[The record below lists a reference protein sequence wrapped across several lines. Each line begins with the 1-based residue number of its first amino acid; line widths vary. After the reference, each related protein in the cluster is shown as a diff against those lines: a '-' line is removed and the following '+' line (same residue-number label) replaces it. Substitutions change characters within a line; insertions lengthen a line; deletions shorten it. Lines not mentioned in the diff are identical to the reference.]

1 MLSSLIY
8 RSIAQQNIDEEVMI
22 QLLADADQ
30 KNKEG
35 QISGLLFYDAPFFF
49 QVLEGPEES
58 VTALYKNILKDSR
71 HNHVVLLTH
80 ENIKTRQYLS
90 LGMHFIDIKKIKTNA
105 MTLEEYRGKNNLQP
119 ANNNFDSKIEKFIC
133 QFVDRKYKNS
143 LHKEVA
149 GSLKPFSFPAL
160 KKDSGF
166 RAKSPNGYSFAF
178 QSVIDCSKR
187 ETVFLEA
194 LARGPSGA
202 HAGDYLSKM
211 NPSEFEQFE
220 THSTEDAIS
229 LAAQLGIH
237 KLSIN
242 FSPSAL
248 FKSTDI
254 VDKLEKLLKKY
265 GLDHSQLI
273 VEIAE
278 SDFIANYQLA
288 QNIISRLRGRGIALA
303 IDDFGAGYAG
313 LSLLAEFQPD
323 ILKIDSSLIRSISS
337 SGPKQS
343 IVNAIYDCAN
353 DLAISVVAEGLEDEK
368 DFQFLSA
375 MGITQFQ
382 GYLFNEP
389 KMNSYAGHNWK

>member
-8 RSIAQQNIDEEVMI
+8 RSITQQNIGKSAMI
-22 QLLADADQ
+22 QLLADANQ
-30 KNKEG
+30 KNKKF

-58 VTALYKNILKDSR
+58 VTALYEKILKDPR
-71 HNHVVLLTH
+71 HSNIVLLTH
-80 ENIKTRQYLS
+80 ENIKTRQYPN
-90 LGMHFIDIKKIKTNA
+90 LGMHFIDIEKIKASATA
-105 MTLEEYRGKNNLQP
+105 LKEYRDKKNLQP
-119 ANNNFDSKIEKFIC
+119 VNNNFASKIEKFIC
-133 QFVDRKYKNS
+133 QFIEKKYKNN
-143 LHKEVA
+143 LHAAVA
-149 GSLKPFSFPAL
+149 GSLKPFSYPTP
-160 KKDSGF
+160 KEDSGF
-166 RAKSPNGYSFAF
+166 RAVPPNGHSFAF
-178 QSVIDCSKR
+178 QSVIDCNKR
-187 ETVFLEA
+187 ETIFLEA
-194 LARGPSGA
+194 LARGPNGA
-202 HAGDYLSKM
+202 NAKDYLSGM
-211 NPSEFEQFE
+211 NHSQLEQFE
-220 THSTEDAIS
+220 MHSTEDAIS

-242 FSPSAL
+242 FSPHAI

-254 VDKLEKLLKKY
+254 VDKLEILLDKY

-273 VEIAE
+273 VEITE

-288 QNIISRLRGRGIALA
+288 QNIISRLRAKGIELA

-337 SGPKQS
+337 NGPKQS
-343 IVNAIYDCAN
+343 IVNAIHDCAN
-353 DLAISVVAEGLEDEK
+353 DLAISVVAEGIEDEK

-382 GYLFNEP
+382 GYLFSEP
-389 KMNSYAGHNWK
+389 KMNCYTGHNW